1 MVVAMNTSADFL
13 HEIRAAASLMGIA
26 PSTLCQRAVSNGKLV
41 RRLEA
46 GSTVTMST
54 VNRIRAYVSV
64 NAPEVR
70 RRRSTKAAALVNTG
84 APEVVSPAGTLA

>member
-1 MVVAMNTSADFL
+1 MVVAMNTSVDFL

-41 RRLEA
+41 RRLES

-64 NAPEVR
+64 NGPPLKGRRGAKAEAP
-70 RRRSTKAAALVNTG
+70 KNTG
-84 APEVVSPAGTLA
+84 TPNVVSLAGV